1 MALKFKTELNA
12 YVDTLKKSIA
22 FQVRYSDIRCLPL
35 KKFPFMI
42 HFSVQENEVLVKIT
56 SAGTISIPKQ
66 FRKYMDVQKGEY
78 VKLILGKDRLIVR
91 KITIS

>member
-1 MALKFKTELNA
+1 MLIINNKFIKLYILLIYNN
-12 YVDTLKKSIA
+12 Y
-22 FQVRYSDIRCLPL
+22 
-35 KKFPFMI
+35 M
-42 HFSVQENEVLVKIT
+42 SVQENEVLVKLT

-78 VKLILGKDRLIVR
+78 VKIIFDNNRLIVR